1 MKWNRTI
8 LLWTVLACFF
18 VSNALLAEF
27 IGIKIFSLETS
38 LGIPKANL
46 KIGDSLLNFD
56 LTAGVII
63 WPLVFLLTDVINDYF
78 GQRGVKVL
86 SYLTVFVLLLAF
98 FFVSLVISAE
108 PSEVWIDNFKGKV
121 NINKAFNAIFS
132 QGLWIILGSIVA
144 FLVGQL
150 VDAFVFN
157 KIKRRTKSKMIWLR
171 ATAST
176 LVSQFIDSYLVLLI
190 AFYIGNDFELKWVL
204 QIGTLNYIYKFIVAF
219 ALIPLLYAI
228 HFFIEKFLGKAKS
241 EHLKKTALNQ

>member
-1 MKWNRTI
+1 MKWNRTT

-121 NINKAFNAIFS
+121 NINNAFNAIFS

-190 AFYIGNDFELKWVL
+190 AFL
-204 QIGTLNYIYKFIVAF
+204 
-219 ALIPLLYAI
+219 
-228 HFFIEKFLGKAKS
+228 
-241 EHLKKTALNQ
+241 

>member
-1 MKWNRTI
+1 MKWNRTS

-27 IGIKIFSLETS
+27 IGIKIFSLES
-38 LGIPKANL
+38 SMGIPKASL
-46 KIGDSLLNFD
+46 KIGDSILNFD

-86 SYLTVFVLLLAF
+86 SYLTIFVLLLAF
-98 FFVSLVISAE
+98 LFINLVISAE
-108 PSEVWIDNFKGKV
+108 PSEIWIDNFKGKV

-171 ATAST
+171 ATIST
-176 LVSQFIDSYLVLLI
+176 LTSQFIDSYLVLFI

-204 QIGTLNYIYKFIVAF
+204 QIGTLNYIYKFLIAF

-228 HFFIEKFLGKAKS
+228 HFSIEKFLGKAKS
-241 EHLKKTALNQ
+241 EDLKKTALNQ